1 MEIEMPYPLN
11 RAKTQFG
18 ETASNLFHAAI
29 ALGFGLVTAA
39 AVLHV
44 ALGLA

>member
-1 MEIEMPYPLN
+1 MQYPLI
-11 RAKTQFG
+11 RARSQFG
-18 ETASNLFHAAI
+18 ETASNLFHAAVV
-29 ALGFGLVTAA
+29 LGFGLVTLA

>member
-1 MEIEMPYPLN
+1 MQHALT
-11 RAKTQFG
+11 RSRTQFG

>member
-1 MEIEMPYPLN
+1 MTHPQISHSRSLSEQ
-11 RAKTQFG
+11 T
-18 ETASNLFHAAI
+18 SNLFHILVAA
-29 ALGFGLVTAA
+29 AFGGVTLA